1 MEGAGGEH
9 GVRVP
14 HLRGVPAA
22 GRRFQLF
29 SFRELLRVRVCRRVG
44 KTLGMFASEL
54 DVEPGL
60 TQPPALRTCPSAIR
74 HPPRATVSSRGSI
87 VDFPPGAMASSADRP
102 SIDLAD
108 PNVSAEVAKKRRLME
123 LAKRRDGTG
132 SRRGNSP
139 APGNHVVKKWVVLD
153 LGNRPSRATYDPWSA
168 GDDHRISFTGLGPD
182 GAGSRDLTLRHIK
195 AVAGG
200 DWVRMPP
207 CDWHCVTGWSTL
219 GLCFRGVP
227 FSAVVDALSKDD
239 DGKENDPAFAPR
251 PGWRRIYQ
259 RSADGYDTTVQRRDV
274 HDGFLAVVH
283 GESGEM
289 LREEHGGPRLVF
301 PSLYGWKSAK
311 FLKEVHFLATD
322 DDAPGARRGFW
333 EKLGC
338 HPRGRWAEEQRWA
351 PGTSA
356 VVWNALAGMTDL
368 YRVVGGVAVWERV
381 MVHGGRVLGAIAS
394 TWETVRGWWLA
405 RGGRVGVKAE

>member
-1 MEGAGGEH
+1 M
-9 GVRVP
+9 
-14 HLRGVPAA
+14 
-22 GRRFQLF
+22 
-29 SFRELLRVRVCRRVG
+29 SNELSAL
-44 KTLGMFASEL
+44 LSDWHEL
-54 DVEPGL
+54 WNIVK
-60 TQPPALRTCPSAIR
+60 
-74 HPPRATVSSRGSI
+74 TVSYGIDMINIRSFFLFI
-87 VDFPPGAMASSADRP
+87 SAY
-102 SIDLAD
+102 
-108 PNVSAEVAKKRRLME
+108 NFK
-123 LAKRRDGTG
+123 G
-132 SRRGNSP
+132 
-139 APGNHVVKKWVVLD
+139 
-153 LGNRPSRATYDPWSA
+153 
-168 GDDHRISFTGLGPD
+168 
-182 GAGSRDLTLRHIK
+182 
-195 AVAGG
+195 
-200 DWVRMPP
+200 
-207 CDWHCVTGWSTL
+207 
-219 GLCFRGVP
+219 
-227 FSAVVDALSKDD
+227 
-239 DGKENDPAFAPR
+239 
-251 PGWRRIYQ
+251 IYQ

-311 FLKEVHFLATD
+311 FLKEVAFLATD

-368 YRVVGGVAVWERV
+368 YRVVGGVWVWERV

-394 TWETVRGWWLA
+394 TWETVRRWWRV

>member
-1 MEGAGGEH
+1 
-9 GVRVP
+9 
-14 HLRGVPAA
+14 
-22 GRRFQLF
+22 
-29 SFRELLRVRVCRRVG
+29 
-44 KTLGMFASEL
+44 
-54 DVEPGL
+54 
-60 TQPPALRTCPSAIR
+60 
-74 HPPRATVSSRGSI
+74 
-87 VDFPPGAMASSADRP
+87 MASSADRP

-132 SRRGNSP
+132 ASSSRRAGNSP

-182 GAGSRDLTLRHIK
+182 GAGSRDLTLRQIK
-195 AVAGG
+195 AFAGG
-200 DWVRMPP
+200 DWVPMDAP

-219 GLCFRGVP
+219 GLRFRGVP
-227 FSAVVDALSKDD
+227 FSLVVDALSKNETSGED
-239 DGKENDPAFAPR
+239 EAALTPR

-259 RSADGYDTTVQRRDV
+259 RSADGYDTTVQRRDALS
-274 HDGFLAVVH
+274 DGFLAVTH

-289 LREEHGGPRLVF
+289 LPEEHGGPRLVF

-311 FLKEVHFLATD
+311 FLKEVHFLATA
-322 DDAPGARRGFW
+322 DDAPGAKRGFW

-356 VVWNALAGMTDL
+356 VVWTALAGMTDL
-368 YRVVGGVAVWERV
+368 YRVFGGVWVWERV
-381 MVHGGRVLGAIAS
+381 MVHGGRVLGAIACVL
-394 TWETVRGWWLA
+394 EAVRGWWRWLA

>member
-1 MEGAGGEH
+1 
-9 GVRVP
+9 
-14 HLRGVPAA
+14 
-22 GRRFQLF
+22 
-29 SFRELLRVRVCRRVG
+29 
-44 KTLGMFASEL
+44 MFACAVEWEKLWEISRPRW
-54 DVEPGL
+54 DVEPGF

-74 HPPRATVSSRGSI
+74 HPPRETVSSRGSI

-102 SIDLAD
+102 YIDLAD

-132 SRRGNSP
+132 ASSSRRAGNSP

-168 GDDHRISFTGLGPD
+168 GDDHRLSFTGLGPD
-182 GAGSRDLTLRHIK
+182 GAGSRDLTLGQIK

-200 DWVRMPP
+200 DWVRMAP

-239 DGKENDPAFAPR
+239 EGKDDPAFAPR

-259 RSADGYDTTVQRRDV
+259 RSADGYDTTVQRRDC
-274 HDGFLAVVH
+274 HDGFLAIVH

-289 LREEHGGPRLVF
+289 LPEEHGGPRLVF

-311 FLKEVHFLATD
+311 FLKEVAFLATD

-368 YRVVGGVAVWERV
+368 YRVFGGVVVWERV
-381 MVHGGRVLGAIAS
+381 MVCGGWLLGAMAS
-394 TWETVRGWWLA
+394 TLETVRGWWLA

>member
-1 MEGAGGEH
+1 
-9 GVRVP
+9 
-14 HLRGVPAA
+14 
-22 GRRFQLF
+22 
-29 SFRELLRVRVCRRVG
+29 VG

-74 HPPRATVSSRGSI
+74 HSPRATVSSRGSI

-102 SIDLAD
+102 AIDLDD

-132 SRRGNSP
+132 ASSSRRAGNSP

-182 GAGSRDLTLRHIK
+182 GAGSRDLTLRQIK
-195 AVAGG
+195 AFAGG
-200 DWVRMPP
+200 DWVPMDAP

-219 GLCFRGVP
+219 GLRFRGVP
-227 FSAVVDALSKDD
+227 FSLVVDALSKNETSGED
-239 DGKENDPAFAPR
+239 EAALTPR

-259 RSADGYDTTVQRRDV
+259 RSADGYDTTVQRRDALS
-274 HDGFLAVVH
+274 DGFLAVTH

-289 LREEHGGPRLVF
+289 LPEEHGGPRLVF

-311 FLKEVHFLATD
+311 FLKEVHFLATA
-322 DDAPGARRGFW
+322 DDAPGAKRGFW

-356 VVWNALAGMTDL
+356 VVWTALAGMTDL
-368 YRVVGGVAVWERV
+368 YRVFGGVWVWERV
-381 MVHGGRVLGAIAS
+381 MVHGGRVLGAIACVL
-394 TWETVRGWWLA
+394 EAVRGWWRWLA

>member
-1 MEGAGGEH
+1 
-9 GVRVP
+9 
-14 HLRGVPAA
+14 
-22 GRRFQLF
+22 
-29 SFRELLRVRVCRRVG
+29 
-44 KTLGMFASEL
+44 
-54 DVEPGL
+54 VEPGF

-74 HPPRATVSSRGSI
+74 HPPRETVSSRGSI

-132 SRRGNSP
+132 ASSSRRAGNSP

-153 LGNRPSRATYDPWSA
+153 LGNAPSRATYDPWSA
-168 GDDHRISFTGLGPD
+168 GDDHRLSFTGLGPD
-182 GAGSRDLTLRHIK
+182 GAGSRDLTLGQIK

-200 DWVRMPP
+200 DWVRMAP

-239 DGKENDPAFAPR
+239 EGKDDPAFTPR

-259 RSADGYDTTVQRRDV
+259 RSADGYDTTVQRRDC

-289 LREEHGGPRLVF
+289 LPEEHGGPRLVF

-311 FLKEVHFLATD
+311 FLKEVAFLATD

-333 EKLGC
+333 ERLGC
-338 HPRGRWAEEQRWA
+338 HPRGRWAETQRWA

-368 YRVVGGVAVWERV
+368 YRVVGGVVVWERV
-381 MVHGGRVLGAIAS
+381 MVCGGRLLGAMAS
-394 TWETVRGWWLA
+394 ALETVRGWWLA
-405 RGGRVGVKAE
+405 RGGGVGVKAE